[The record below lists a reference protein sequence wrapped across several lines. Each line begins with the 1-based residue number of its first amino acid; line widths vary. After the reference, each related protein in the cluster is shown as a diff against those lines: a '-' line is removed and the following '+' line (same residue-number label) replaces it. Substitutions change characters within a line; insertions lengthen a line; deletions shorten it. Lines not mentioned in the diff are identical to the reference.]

1 MMSELY
7 RSYVGIMSE
16 LCRNDDG
23 TCIKSINIA
32 LIYFIIPRT
41 RTTKYHESFIPKSS
55 REWNSMPDEIKSCEC
70 LATFKRL
77 VKKKLFP
84 TKTQYLSNGKGKHS
98 INHARM
104 RMGLSHLMPRSHIH
118 RAPHDC
124 SCPVLPGGLP
134 WILETVGLP
143 CEFNFCGVCGQIF
156 YDVRAVPF
164 KNLIVRRVRKIG
176 RRSPGGNHAGSPRL
190 TGASCGCRAVECVQ
204 LHLCTT
210 KTIRWDTTY
219 R

>member
-1 MMSELY
+1 MTPMVFVPTP
-7 RSYVGIMSE
+7 RKD
-16 LCRNDDG
+16 RR
-23 TCIKSINIA
+23 KS
-32 LIYFIIPRT
+32 P
-41 RTTKYHESFIPKSS
+41 
-55 REWNSMPDEIKSCEC
+55 EID
-70 LATFKRL
+70 
-77 VKKKLFP
+77 
-84 TKTQYLSNGKGKHS
+84 
-98 INHARM
+98 
-104 RMGLSHLMPRSHIH
+104 LMPRSHIH

-143 CEFNFCGVCGQIF
+143 CEFNFCGVCGHIF

-164 KNLIVRRVRKIG
+164 KNWKSLIVIGVRKID
-176 RRSPGGNHAGSPRL
+176 RRGLPTVNRCVVRVPCGCRAGAVRVP
-190 TGASCGCRAVECVQ
+190 CGCRAVEYVQ